1 MSYHNVT
8 QNNANNK
15 VIRNDAKWFNKDG
28 IIKYNL
34 SQIKQFTYSVHGN
47 EGEAA
52 VNRITRN

>member
-34 SQIKQFTYSVHGN
+34 SQIKQFKFGVHGN